1 MVYKIRGLIWYC
13 DYMYVNSVLYE
24 LKFKFFECGYLWG
37 GRDLFIF
44 FMNGY
49 VYLVFRLNVCF
60 MFDWCEGRVVL
71 FLNLWMRFG

>member
-1 MVYKIRGLIWYC
+1 MVYKIRGLIRYC

-60 MFDWCEGRVVL
+60 TFDWCEGRVVL